1 MKELGRTARSGS
13 FCFIAH
19 PMDIL
24 LVALVTF
31 GVNLLLG
38 RWRKRYR
45 KFSPMWWVLIHASI
59 PIVIPLRIG
68 LNVPL
73 WTIPV
78 FIALGVAG
86 QALGSRLK
94 W

>member
-1 MKELGRTARSGS
+1 M
-13 FCFIAH
+13 FYYPPH
-19 PMDIL
+19 MDIL

-31 GVNLLLG
+31 GINLLLG

-78 FIALGVAG
+78 FIALGVVG
-86 QALGSRLK
+86 QALGSRLE

>member
-1 MKELGRTARSGS
+1 MKGAGS
-13 FCFIAH
+13 FCFTTP

-38 RWRKRYR
+38 WWRKRYR

-59 PIVIPLRIG
+59 PIIIPLRIG
-68 LNVPL
+68 LGVPL
-73 WTIPV
+73 WSIPV

-86 QALGSRLK
+86 QAAGARIK